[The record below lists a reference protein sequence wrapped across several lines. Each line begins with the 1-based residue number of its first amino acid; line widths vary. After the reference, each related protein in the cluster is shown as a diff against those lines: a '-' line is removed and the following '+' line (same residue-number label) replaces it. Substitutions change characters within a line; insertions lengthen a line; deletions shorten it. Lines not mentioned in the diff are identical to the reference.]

1 MVASKIESSF
11 YTVKVWKKFT
21 LVAFYLQA
29 AACTAPTDEIKS
41 AVIRSVKQ
49 TSHAYCQVLSQVNVV
64 IKTPAHHEKQ
74 KFAALSKNVAA
85 SVGKVVEISV
95 NLKGLLKYVSYMAV
109 VMLTFS

>member
-1 MVASKIESSF
+1 M
-11 YTVKVWKKFT
+11 
-21 LVAFYLQA
+21 
-29 AACTAPTDEIKS
+29 
-41 AVIRSVKQ
+41 IRTVKQ

-95 NLKGLLKYVSYMAV
+95 NLKGLYRYMSYKPV
-109 VMLTFS
+109 VVLNLS